1 MSETIKDWFDGE
13 GSCERTFFEFTLS
26 QKDGRRTLEDAFK
39 GVDLVASKEYTPA
52 GVIVITLWFQGQ
64 IYAILGEGT
73 KENPLLD
80 SRFPDIS
87 KKGKGYQI
95 KTLSDGLPNWPELR
109 KISIW
114 QTLAGA
120 KLEGEEQRN
129 NSDGNTALE
138 TETTDSKGGRKRM
151 VELESKNGNGD
162 EKREAKNSG
171 DTDDDID
178 SLAEADSKSEDE
190 ILIHGRR
197 SSGSKDAWIDDY
209 FASVNDNGSDA
220 KLIRSG
226 SGQDEGDKDWGDDE
240 KAAKITTVSN
250 SSSKK
255 ASGGLEGRLA
265 QMRMDMASSVEDY
278 EEAPWDEF
286 GRPRM
291 APRKTRK
298 GSPVT
303 RECKLGA

>member
-1 MSETIKDWFDGE
+1 MEMSETIKDWFDDE
-13 GSCERTFFEFTLS
+13 GSCEKTFFEFTLS
-26 QKDGRRTLEDAFK
+26 PRDGSKTLEDTFK

-64 IYAILGEGT
+64 MYAILGEGT

-80 SRFPDIS
+80 SRFPDVS

-95 KTLSDGLPNWPELR
+95 KTLPGGLPNWPELR

-114 QTLAGA
+114 QTLVGA

-129 NSDGNTALE
+129 SDGNTALA
-138 TETTDSKGGRKRM
+138 TEMTDSKGGRKGM
-151 VELESKNGNGD
+151 VEMEHKSSNGD
-162 EKREAKNSG
+162 EKREAQNGG
-171 DTDDDID
+171 DTEEDID

-190 ILIHGRR
+190 ILRQDISRNDGAK
-197 SSGSKDAWIDDY
+197 GIWFDDSIPT
-209 FASVNDNGSDA
+209 ANDNGSDA
-220 KLIRSG
+220 KLLSSG

-240 KAAKITTVSN
+240 KVARTVSN
-250 SSSKK
+250 SSSKR
-255 ASGGLEGRLA
+255 ASGGGLEGRLA
-265 QMRMDMASSVEDY
+265 QMRMDITSGMEDN
-278 EEAPWDEF
+278 EAPWDEF

-291 APRKTRK
+291 APRKARR

-303 RECKLGA
+303 RESKSGA